1 MDLGIGKVE
10 LEEVSPHLCGG
21 RVENHLGKPPS
32 VHPTEIRTSI
42 SPSSAVELNT
52 TSALANYTTE
62 AGDFTTEE
70 LSVAMLLLV
79 KLVQCQEF
87 IKEIARLEARNPCWG
102 KLAVA
107 GIQTQDHNSQGI
119 ASYLHDP
126 SFLVKFSMNM
136 IMRKLNSQPFVHL
149 TVNDYFWNNTDPL
162 ITLGRDLLPFMVPD
176 ENLGILNMIYKNFT
190 DEVTVHIGPQNAERY
205 FTMDRFHGRDRF
217 GFWDQFS
224 CDTWDQRGL
233 IVYPSCAP
241 CSLCLPP
248 CLAGRQRHSHLA
260 GGLEGPRGCGEE
272 GGDNSGRPRRFS
284 SWFSTDESGS
294 RQCECVDQCGHCVSR
309 EWTSESSV
317 STSEYSI
324 CVARAR
330 VVCMELG
337 PVAGCRECN

>member
-1 MDLGIGKVE
+1 MD
-10 LEEVSPHLCGG
+10 
-21 RVENHLGKPPS
+21 R
-32 VHPTEIRTSI
+32 IRIEGS
-42 SPSSAVELNT
+42 NT
-52 TSALANYTTE
+52 
-62 AGDFTTEE
+62 GDFTTEE

-79 KLVQCQEF
+79 KLVQCQGF
-87 IKEIARLEARNPCWG
+87 IKEIARLEARNPCHGKLAGYDLSYFTPYYYYYYYYYYYPHCPPPTPTFAKQCGALVKGSIRTVHNPSSCLGAPLFSAYSISPDSSFSFSLCVWLSEITIFNNISLQSRLVGFPSDG

-107 GIQTQDHNSQGI
+107 PKGI

-224 CDTWDQRGL
+224 CDTVKGATEGISYHQNIKKNDTLLYFRKT
-233 IVYPSCAP
+233 ICRVATVYYV
-241 CSLCLPP
+241 
-248 CLAGRQRHSHLA
+248 GKVH
-260 GGLEGPRGCGEE
+260 
-272 GGDNSGRPRRFS
+272 
-284 SWFSTDESGS
+284 
-294 RQCECVDQCGHCVSR
+294 
-309 EWTSESSV
+309 
-317 STSEYSI
+317 
-324 CVARAR
+324 
-330 VVCMELG
+330 
-337 PVAGCRECN
+337 